1 MNQLSKYKVR
11 DVMKTEFP
19 TIFVDTDM
27 EDVLRD
33 LVDQSFICITNEN
46 QEFLGIVTRKEVLKR
61 INFMV
66 HELTREFDL
75 VEKSKEKAKIFRL
88 LLFCQIGNRW
98 SRKVD
103 SFF

>member
-1 MNQLSKYKVR
+1 
-11 DVMKTEFP
+11 
-19 TIFVDTDM
+19 M

-75 VEKSKEKAKIFRL
+75 VEK
-88 LLFCQIGNRW
+88 
-98 SRKVD
+98 
-103 SFF
+103 